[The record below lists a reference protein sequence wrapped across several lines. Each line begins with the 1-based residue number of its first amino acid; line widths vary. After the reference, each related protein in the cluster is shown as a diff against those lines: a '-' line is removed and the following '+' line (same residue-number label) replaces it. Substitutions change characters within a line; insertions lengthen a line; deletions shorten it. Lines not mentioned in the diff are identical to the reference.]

1 MNTERLTRAVAWSAS
16 LAVLAC
22 APLAAGLAAYPE
34 KPIRFIV
41 PVAPGGTVDIV
52 ARTLA
57 EQMSKNMGQTILVE
71 NRPSASSLVGTQL
84 VAKSAPDGYTILTT
98 STTFLSAPAIV
109 ASPGYDP
116 IKDFVPVSITCRA
129 PMMVASHPSLPAKS
143 LDELVGLAK
152 AKPGELT
159 TASSG
164 NGSTGHMAAELFAR
178 QAGVKFN
185 NIFYKGSAQAL
196 TDVIGGQTMM
206 LFDQIGTAGP
216 HARSGKL
223 RPIAVTTLTRS
234 PLFPDVPTIAE
245 SGYPGYEDVT
255 INLMLAPAG
264 TPRDVVVR
272 LHAEV
277 VKAWGSQEL
286 VNRFAERAIELRA
299 SGSPDE
305 FAAYVRA
312 EVEKFARLAREAN
325 IKPE

>member
-1 MNTERLTRAVAWSAS
+1 MTRERLSRAVSAF
-16 LAVLAC
+16 LLAC
-22 APLAAGLAAYPE
+22 TPLGAGLAAYPE

-41 PVAPGGTVDIV
+41 PVAAGGTVDIV

-57 EQMSKNMGQTILVE
+57 EPLSKSLGQPVVVE

-84 VAKSAPDGYTILTT
+84 VAKSAPDGYTLLTT

-116 IKDFVPVSITCRA
+116 IRDFIPVSLTCRA
-129 PMMVASHPSLPAKS
+129 PMMVASHPSVPAKT
-143 LDELVGLAK
+143 LDELVGLARS
-152 AKPGELT
+152 KPGELT

-178 QAGVKFN
+178 RAGVKFN

-223 RPIAVTTLTRS
+223 RPIAVTTTTRS

-264 TPRDVVVR
+264 TPREVVTR

-277 VKAWGSQEL
+277 VKAWSSQEL
-286 VNRFAERAIELRA
+286 VSRFAERAIELRA

-305 FAAYVRA
+305 FAAYVKA
-312 EVEKFARLAREAN
+312 EVEKFARLAREAG
-325 IKPE
+325 IKAE

>member
-1 MNTERLTRAVAWSAS
+1 MTTTCAIAINRLRAAMSALVFASVASGAAS
-16 LAVLAC
+16 
-22 APLAAGLAAYPE
+22 AAYPE
-34 KPIRFIV
+34 KAIRFIV

-84 VAKSAPDGYTILTT
+84 VAKSAPDGYTLLTT

-116 IKDFVPVSITCRA
+116 IKDFIPVSITCRA
-129 PMMVASHPSLPAKS
+129 PMMVSTNPSVPAKS

-152 AKPGELT
+152 AKPGEIT

-178 QAGVKFN
+178 RAGVKFN

-206 LFDQIGTAGP
+206 LFDQIGTTGP
-216 HARSGKL
+216 HA
-223 RPIAVTTLTRS
+223 RS

-264 TPRDVVVR
+264 TPRDIVVR

-286 VNRFAERAIELRA
+286 VKRFAERAIDLVA
-299 SGSPDE
+299 SPSPDE
-305 FAAYVRA
+305 FAAYVKA
-312 EVEKFARLAREAN
+312 EVEKFARLAREAG
-325 IKPE
+325 IKAE

>member
-1 MNTERLTRAVAWSAS
+1 MIRERLSRAVSAF
-16 LAVLAC
+16 LLAC
-22 APLAAGLAAYPE
+22 APLGAGFAAYPE

-41 PVAPGGTVDIV
+41 PVAAGGTVDIV

-57 EQMSKNMGQTILVE
+57 EPMSKSLGQPIVVE

-84 VAKSAPDGYTILTT
+84 VAKSAPDGYTLLTT

-109 ASPGYDP
+109 ANPGYDP
-116 IKDFVPVSITCRA
+116 IRDFIPVSLTCRA
-129 PMMVASHPSLPAKS
+129 PMMVAAHPSVPAKT

-152 AKPGELT
+152 SKPGELT
-159 TASSG
+159 IASSG

-178 QAGVKFN
+178 RAGVKFN

-223 RPIAVTTLTRS
+223 RPIAVTTTTRS

-264 TPRDVVVR
+264 TPREVVTR

-277 VKAWGSQEL
+277 VKAWSPQEL
-286 VNRFAERAIELRA
+286 VSRFAERAIELRA
-299 SGSPDE
+299 SPSPEE
-305 FAAYVRA
+305 FAAYVKA
-312 EVEKFARLAREAN
+312 EVEKFAKLAREVG
-325 IKPE
+325 IKAE

>member
-1 MNTERLTRAVAWSAS
+1 MTAGCLARGACALALAS
-16 LAVLAC
+16 
-22 APLAAGLAAYPE
+22 APLAAVLAAWPE
-34 KPIRFIV
+34 KPLRFIV

-57 EQMSKNMGQTILVE
+57 DPMSKSLGQAIVVE

-84 VAKSAPDGYTILTT
+84 VAKSPPDGYTLLTT

-116 IKDFVPVSITCRA
+116 VRDFAPVSLTARA
-129 PMMVASHPSLPAKS
+129 PMMVSTHPSVPAKS
-143 LDELVGLAK
+143 LDELVALART
-152 AKPGELT
+152 KPGELT

-178 QAGVKFN
+178 RAGVKFN

-216 HARSGKL
+216 HAKSGKL
-223 RPIAVTTLTRS
+223 RPIAVTTLARS
-234 PLFPDVPTIAE
+234 PLFPDIPTIAE

-264 TPRDVVVR
+264 TPREVVAR

-277 VKAWGSQEL
+277 VKAWSAPEL
-286 VNRFAERAIELRA
+286 VGRFAERAIELKA
-299 SGSPDE
+299 SASPDE
-305 FAAYVRA
+305 IAAYVRA
-312 EVEKFARLAREAN
+312 EVEKFARLAREAG
-325 IKPE
+325 IKAE

>member
-1 MNTERLTRAVAWSAS
+1 MTRERLARAAGA
-16 LAVLAC
+16 LALAC
-22 APLAAGLAAYPE
+22 APLGAGLAAYPE
-34 KPIRFIV
+34 KAIRFIV

-57 EQMSKNMGQTILVE
+57 EPMSKSLGQPVVVE

-84 VAKSAPDGYTILTT
+84 VAKSAPDGYTLLTT

-109 ASPGYDP
+109 ANPGYDP
-116 IKDFVPVSITCRA
+116 IKDFVPVTLTARA
-129 PMMVASHPSLPAKS
+129 PMMVATHPSLPVKT
-143 LDELVGLAK
+143 LGELVALAK

-164 NGSTGHMAAELFAR
+164 NGSTGHMAAELFAYR
-178 QAGVKFN
+178 AGVKFN

-196 TDVIGGQTMM
+196 TDVVGGQTMM
-206 LFDQIGTAGP
+206 LFDQIGTTGP
-216 HARSGKL
+216 QARSGKL
-223 RPIAVTTLTRS
+223 RAIAVTTLARS
-234 PLFPDVPTIAE
+234 PLFPDIPTIAE

-264 TPRDVVVR
+264 TPRDVVNR

-277 VKAWGSQEL
+277 VKAWTSQEL
-286 VNRFAERAIELRA
+286 VNRFAERAIELKA

-305 FAAYVRA
+305 FAAYVKA
-312 EVEKFARLAREAN
+312 EVEKFARLAREVG